1 MFSHNLDEIV
11 VFAALNIHR
20 YHRSRS
26 VLITITNQSI
36 DQCVV
41 ALSVFAPMDI
51 QNPQIPPHKNDL
63 VYDHS
68 N

>member
-11 VFAALNIHR
+11 VFAALNILKISINHN
-20 YHRSRS
+20 
-26 VLITITNQSI
+26 NQSF
-36 DQCVV
+36 DQYIV

-51 QNPQIPPHKNDL
+51 QIPQIPPHKNDI